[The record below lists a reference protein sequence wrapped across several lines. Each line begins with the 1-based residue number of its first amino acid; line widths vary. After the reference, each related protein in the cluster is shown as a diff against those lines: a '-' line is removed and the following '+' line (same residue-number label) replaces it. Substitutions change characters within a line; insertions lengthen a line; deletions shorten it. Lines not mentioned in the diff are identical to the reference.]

1 MPRRTT
7 DRRLADPSAPPAA
20 AAVELLR
27 RRQRQS
33 VGYLLIRCGQ
43 LWNAR
48 AIALV
53 NAEAGRPLLGEAH
66 TRLLPHL
73 LSAKGIRMT
82 TLARRLGVS
91 KQAVHQLVA
100 EMRNAKAVRLAPDP
114 ADRRAR
120 LVHLTTAGLAAMAHG
135 TGVLEG
141 VAASLATE
149 FGKSRMATL
158 RTLLDRLLPLLDPP
172 ELRVDSR

>member
-1 MPRRTT
+1 MPRR
-7 DRRLADPSAPPAA
+7 APAA
-20 AAVELLR
+20 PLPDPAAIAALR
-27 RRQRQS
+27 RRQRRS

-73 LSAKGIRMT
+73 LSAEGIRVT
-82 TLARRLGVS
+82 TLARRLGIS

-100 EMRNAKAVRLAPDP
+100 DMRAAKVVRVAADP

-120 LVHLTTAGLAAMAHG
+120 LVHLTPHGLAAMAHG

-141 VAASLATE
+141 IEQAVAPA
-149 FGKSRMATL
+149 FGRDRMARL
-158 RTLLDRLLPLLDPP
+158 RSLLDGLMPLLSPSDPDD
-172 ELRVDSR
+172 DSR